1 MLSLAVR
8 NLNLLNAAC
17 AYKRLFSKD
26 FILTIEYIKKV
37 LRLFATFQA
46 QG

>member
-1 MLSLAVR
+1 MLALAVS

-37 LRLFATFQA
+37 LILFTTSKA
-46 QG
+46 QS